1 MQRVLEIAGVTC
13 NRAELELHHAISPN
27 PFGLVPDRDY
37 LLRHC
42 DSLDADAGAWLAR
55 LGRQAV
61 RAGWTGEAAYRQVA
75 EAIRRHLRQGLA
87 AMRAAHGGEAGSSAR
102 PGQPQSPRP
111 WPRS

>member
-1 MQRVLEIAGVTC
+1 MRS
-13 NRAELELHHAISPN
+13 RPN

-37 LLRHC
+37 LLRHQ

-61 RAGWTGEAAYRQVA
+61 RAGWTDGAAYRQVA

-87 AMRAAHGGEAGSSAR
+87 AIHAAHRGEAGCSAR
-102 PGQPQSPRP
+102 PGQCQLPRP
-111 WPRS
+111 GPRS